1 MKEQMYDMYSME
13 EIPPILT
20 VPEVGEFLGIGR
32 SNAYALARSGQI
44 EAIRIG
50 KQFKVPRHALLK
62 FIGALA

>member
-1 MKEQMYDMYSME
+1 MTEQTFAAYTYD
-13 EIPPILT
+13 EIPPIMT

-44 EAIRIG
+44 EVIRIG

>member
-1 MKEQMYDMYSME
+1 MKEQMHDMYSME

-44 EAIRIG
+44 EVIRIG